1 MTKKGGTKRIRRSH
15 HRCGCERGQHH
26 ANNGDD
32 VFFTCDCNSDNTRT
46 ARSSSIFHNNDI
58 TSIDTQKIRQSP
70 RPSSASSSSVL
81 KCNNRDKERA
91 TLVILLAAMLFSSS
105 EIFHPATARK
115 RRSVIVV
122 DAICLSSRSSS
133 SSRHSRSNR
142 FQIAS
147 LPTLP
152 WGRNIRQFSSF
163 QPQEQRQRLKMGSI
177 MAMSPTFSCIGRA
190 SVHLQA
196 TTAPDSSPS
205 SSGSDEHSS
214 SSPATAAS
222 IEKGSKS
229 KSSSSSSSSSK
240 SSKNSPRTPFGTYS
254 ARYID
259 DNGLKL
265 RVDDDGITTVYHRD
279 DERKE
284 DGQDKIN
291 DSSSK
296 DKNGVVASSAGDI
309 ADGDDEVVS
318 DNNGQG
324 SGTSTAGDATTATIR
339 PSVQE
344 QSVAIAPIQGF
355 NVVLTH
361 CTADFDSLASAV
373 GLAKLWSSSSHDD
386 DEDGNVID
394 GSDNIN
400 EVSDVPNQNQN
411 EFDSYDK
418 NKFPTFVVLPRG
430 AHPSVQRFLALH
442 KHLFP
447 IRSLKSLPSDLSGL
461 NRLALVDAQRRDRI
475 GPAEP
480 LLKHANRVT
489 VVDHHVD
496 SESDIPEAT
505 DYVVDK
511 VGSVSTLIVERLME
525 QHQKKLHQK
534 RHKKA
539 TTAESHSSPS
549 SLSTT
554 IPDLTLGDTSS
565 TTSSLDSSAAV
576 EDGLTEAEATLLAL
590 GIHADTGSLCYDS
603 TTPRDAAALAWVM
616 AQGAS
621 QAAIA
626 EHAQSSLSQEQQGV
640 LTQALINTNSTVVH
654 GVTVS
659 TVLLTADGFINGLAA
674 VTQDAMELSSSD
686 VYLLGLVYE
695 PKSGGQRK
703 SSRKKKD
710 PSERIK
716 SRLLSDT
723 PVMRPN
729 QLLLSQNGAT
739 GGEDGSESDNN
750 SLIQNPPALETVGW
764 KGGEEALLRKRL
776 RAAFDRK
783 DLDGS
788 GCLDIRELSTALA
801 ASGIIVTKDSVQN
814 LMDTIDINQ
823 DGRIDFEEFV
833 AFAKDAQSSMTK
845 NDSSGESSDKASN
858 KHSTLIIIGRAKPGV
873 NLKSIKLG
881 KLLEK
886 YGGGGHAKAAS
897 ATVRLNDESE
907 AAGVLSGLV
916 DELVATGL
924 NAQPTVGDFMTA
936 PVLSVGADMTELQV
950 EDLFTRYDVRSLP
963 VVDHD
968 NNVIGLVTYKEVA
981 AAKQRLWNKEQKRLR
996 EEQKNQK
1003 SKRSETSESSEIN
1016 DQRKEL
1022 SKERRKRGTTVKAWM
1037 LQHVMVVEASR
1048 TMAEVEAVL
1057 IENDVGCVPVVE
1069 DGSMQLV
1076 GMVTR
1081 TDILRQHRYY
1091 PSLHYNNKGM
1101 SDSIANRKSL
1111 RLVELRRVLKK
1122 LDPDV

>member
-1 MTKKGGTKRIRRSH
+1 MTRRRVKEQHLFCDSDDDGDENSNGKTTTLSSFDSVAFLDINGQQCIQRHMHNTRRQSACHDSRTRRRST
-15 HRCGCERGQHH
+15 RKSFMILLSVMLFTERWDAFFVDVECFSLSASTPASASKLQLQKTTNT
-26 ANNGDD
+26 ASSYRWDRRSCMKLQATIVPDPSSSSEAEVDAAADGDD
-32 VFFTCDCNSDNTRT
+32 DLNG
-46 ARSSSIFHNNDI
+46 
-58 TSIDTQKIRQSP
+58 
-70 RPSSASSSSVL
+70 SSSSVS
-81 KCNNRDKERA
+81 K
-91 TLVILLAAMLFSSS
+91 
-105 EIFHPATARK
+105 
-115 RRSVIVV
+115 
-122 DAICLSSRSSS
+122 
-133 SSRHSRSNR
+133 
-142 FQIAS
+142 
-147 LPTLP
+147 
-152 WGRNIRQFSSF
+152 
-163 QPQEQRQRLKMGSI
+163 
-177 MAMSPTFSCIGRA
+177 
-190 SVHLQA
+190 
-196 TTAPDSSPS
+196 
-205 SSGSDEHSS
+205 
-214 SSPATAAS
+214 AAS
-222 IEKGSKS
+222 S
-229 KSSSSSSSSSK
+229 KSSSNSSNRS
-240 SSKNSPRTPFGTYS
+240 NNNPRTPFGTYS
-254 ARYID
+254 ARYIE
-259 DNGLKL
+259 DNGLVLGVDEDGYTTVTPTIERQMKK
-265 RVDDDGITTVYHRD
+265 RTIQKVDQDNDDNDDDATDAGTRSIVDDGAISAAAATTV
-279 DERKE
+279 
-284 DGQDKIN
+284 
-291 DSSSK
+291 
-296 DKNGVVASSAGDI
+296 
-309 ADGDDEVVS
+309 
-318 DNNGQG
+318 
-324 SGTSTAGDATTATIR
+324 R

-344 QSVAIAPIQGF
+344 QSVAITPIQGF

-373 GLAKLWSSSSHDD
+373 GLAKLWSSSDGDD
-386 DEDGNVID
+386 DDDTKSADVNGDIHRIRSD
-394 GSDNIN
+394 FDSSDN
-400 EVSDVPNQNQN
+400 
-411 EFDSYDK
+411 

-480 LLKHANRVT
+480 LLKYAKRVT

-525 QHQKKLHQK
+525 QQRKKMQRK
-534 RHKKA
+534 AHK
-539 TTAESHSSPS
+539 
-549 SLSTT
+549 SLSAA
-554 IPDLTLGDTSS
+554 TSS
-565 TTSSLDSSAAV
+565 SSASAPNTSKISDNVGETGSPPPV
-576 EDGLTEAEATLLAL
+576 EEGLTEAEATLLAL

-640 LTQALINTNSTVVH
+640 LTQALINTNSTVIH
-654 GVTVS
+654 GVTIS

-674 VTQDAMELSSSD
+674 VTQDALELSSSD

-695 PKSGGQRK
+695 PKSGGQ
-703 SSRKKKD
+703 KKRGRSNKD

-716 SRLLSDT
+716 SRLLIDT
-723 PVMRPN
+723 PVMRPK
-729 QLLLSQNGAT
+729 QLIPSQDERLNGVNAR
-739 GGEDGSESDNN
+739 GDENFDIDSNG
-750 SLIQNPPALETVGW
+750 LIQNPPVMETVGW

-788 GCLDIRELSTALA
+788 GCLDLRELSTALA
-801 ASGIIVTKDSVQN
+801 ASGIIVTKDSVKN
-814 LMDTIDINQ
+814 LMETIDTNQ

-833 AFAKDAQSSMTK
+833 KFAKDAQLSMVG
-845 NDSSGESSDKASN
+845 NDDNGENSGKTDSKP
-858 KHSTLIIIGRAKPGV
+858 STLIIIGRAKPGV

-907 AAGVLSGLV
+907 AAGILSGLV
-916 DELVATGL
+916 NELVDTSL
-924 NAQPTVGDFMTA
+924 NAQPTVGDFMTS
-936 PVLSVGADMTELQV
+936 PVLSVGAEMTEVQV

-963 VVDHD
+963 VVDHE

-996 EEQKNQK
+996 DQQKKNNGKSLENESEENP
-1003 SKRSETSESSEIN
+1003 E
-1016 DQRKEL
+1016 QRKDL
-1022 SKERRKRGTTVKAWM
+1022 SGERRKRGTTVKAWM

-1048 TMAEVEAVL
+1048 TMAEVEAIL

-1069 DGSMQLV
+1069 DGSMKLV

-1101 SDSIANRKSL
+1101 SDSIANRKTL
-1111 RLVELRRVLKK
+1111 RLVELRKILKK